1 MPLWTPYD
9 IGLQIAAQAKWQTTR
24 INYLADVRMVNF
36 FRLAPSMSSLPYWHR
51 SGVACIVYVNQTD
64 FQLHSRFQ
72 TTRWPLSSN
81 DILHWP
87 IFEGLL
93 SVLTIFNAPNILPL
107 PLIYRRKRADFV
119 RVNETSTFLSIDFDD
134 YLWKCVFTDSGF
146 FFLTKL
152 IFYETLLIQ
161 IFKHLLFFKTDL
173 KTISENI

>member
-9 IGLQIAAQAKWQTTR
+9 IGLQIAAQAKWQKRGSTT
-24 INYLADVRMVNF
+24 LRMWGWLTFSDLRRQCPRCHIDTAAV
-36 FRLAPSMSSLPYWHR
+36 LPVLYMF
-51 SGVACIVYVNQTD
+51 NQTD

-119 RVNETSTFLSIDFDD
+119 RVNETSTFLNIDFDD

-146 FFLTKL
+146 FF
-152 IFYETLLIQ
+152 
-161 IFKHLLFFKTDL
+161 
-173 KTISENI
+173 